1 MENLGVCLLSVW
13 LGIFRLHSPNGKIC
27 KFINGTDSGF
37 PRSGKSQGKIK
48 KKFKVREKS
57 GNFVFGQG
65 NLKFWQK
72 SGKRQGILESKVR
85 PYFSVMIITVLNQ

>member
-1 MENLGVCLLSVW
+1 M
-13 LGIFRLHSPNGKIC
+13 R
-27 KFINGTDSGF
+27 TGF

-48 KKFKVREKS
+48 KVREES

-72 SGKRQGILESKVR
+72 SGKSQGILESKVR
-85 PYFSVMIITVLNQ
+85 PYFSVMIITVLNQLILNSNDFQLLGELCYS